1 MSADPKGIKRSI
13 LYVVSIIAIMLILSI
28 ITLIQAFKTY
38 MESGRMDFLALF
50 LSASAFALSIYMA
63 LQIGV
68 KPPKLGFEQ
77 QKVLTVIRCSRCGF
91 ESVRNFK
98 EGDYVLKKIGSCPKC
113 NGPSFIYM
121 IFREEEKGK
130 KKAGKD

>member
-1 MSADPKGIKRSI
+1 MSADLKEAKRSI
-13 LYVVSIIAIMLILSI
+13 LYLVSIIAIMIFLSI

-38 MESGRMDFLALF
+38 IESGHMDFLALF

-63 LQIGV
+63 LQLGV

-91 ESVRNFK
+91 ESVRNFR

-113 NGPSFIYM
+113 NAPSFIYM

-130 KKAGKD
+130 KKTEY